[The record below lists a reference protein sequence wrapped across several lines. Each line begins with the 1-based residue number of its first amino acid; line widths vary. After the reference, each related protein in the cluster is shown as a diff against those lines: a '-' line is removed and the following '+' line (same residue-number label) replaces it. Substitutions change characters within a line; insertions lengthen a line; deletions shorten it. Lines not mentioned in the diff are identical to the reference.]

1 MGSASGQIDLL
12 FRPRSIAVIGASANP
27 RKLGYAL
34 LDNLQRSRFKGDLY
48 AVNPKGGRILGV
60 EAVATVGDLP
70 VTPDLVVIAVPQP
83 AVREVVQQCGEA
95 GVRAAIVITA
105 GFRETGSA
113 GRKAEYELV
122 EVARQYGLRLVGP
135 NSVGVINTAVGLN
148 ATFAE
153 TAPLEYEVGML
164 SQSGAVATAI
174 LDWARSVNMGFSK
187 FVSLGNMADLNEA
200 DFIEYL
206 GDDPDTRVI
215 VGYLEGFRDARRF
228 LEVSK
233 RVSRRKPVVLMKVGN
248 TASGARAASSHT
260 GALASQDAVVAA
272 AFRQAGIVRAP
283 TMEVLFDYVRAFS
296 YSPLPAGPRVAIL
309 TNAGGPAVMASD
321 AVDRAGL
328 ELAPLS
334 GATLKALSAALPA
347 AASVAN
353 PVDVLGDATSDLYQ
367 EALSVLAAD
376 NSVDSLLVLL
386 TPQRMT
392 EPERTARA
400 ISFLAREQSKPILA
414 SFMGGTAV
422 DRARAMLDGAR
433 VPVFNYPERAV
444 GALSAL
450 VEYSR
455 YRQEIEAEAASP

>member
-48 AVNPKGGRILGV
+48 AVNPKGGRILGI

-70 VTPDLVVIAVPQP
+70 LTPDLVVIAVPQP

-122 EVARQYGLRLVGP
+122 EVARRYGIRLVGP

-233 RVSRRKPVVLMKVGN
+233 HVSRKKPIVLMKVGN

-260 GALASQDAVVAA
+260 GALASQEALVAA

-296 YSPLPAGPRVAIL
+296 YSPLPSGPRVAIL

-347 AASVAN
+347 AASVDN

-376 NSVDSLLVLL
+376 DSVDSLLVLL

-455 YRQEIEAEAASP
+455 YRQETKAEAASQ